1 MAEGFFFWFWD
12 AGLAAADGAVS
23 PGKKASRSG
32 RAIMLELLGLT
43 QSKSPPP
50 GLRPSYRNP
59 RPFGSNG
66 MHFHTVDPSG
76 DHERHAVGRSA
87 RAFQKSFLALVGA
100 KAYGRRP
107 HGPRPHVYAL
117 FVISFWPTQ
126 TGSLGRIL
134 AGRPGYGDRVN
145 GGAPL
150 FFFFPARTVSLQRR
164 VF

>member
-1 MAEGFFFWFWD
+1 
-12 AGLAAADGAVS
+12 
-23 PGKKASRSG
+23 
-32 RAIMLELLGLT
+32 MLELLGLT
-43 QSKSPPP
+43 QSKNPPP

-76 DHERHAVGRSA
+76 DHERRAVGRSA
-87 RAFQKSFLALVGA
+87 WAFQNLFSLLVGA
-100 KAYGRRP
+100 KVSGRRP
-107 HGPRPHVYAL
+107 DGPRPPVYAL
-117 FVISFWPTQ
+117 FFLLPRQ

-150 FFFFPARTVSLQRR
+150 FFFFPARTVSLQKR
-164 VF
+164 VFF

>member
-1 MAEGFFFWFWD
+1 
-12 AGLAAADGAVS
+12 
-23 PGKKASRSG
+23 
-32 RAIMLELLGLT
+32 
-43 QSKSPPP
+43 
-50 GLRPSYRNP
+50 
-59 RPFGSNG
+59 
-66 MHFHTVDPSG
+66 MHLHTVDPSG

-87 RAFQKSFLALVGA
+87 RAFQNCILALVGA

-117 FVISFWPTQ
+117 FVFSLLQ

-150 FFFFPARTVSLQRR
+150 FLFPRKDRFPAKDI
-164 VF
+164 F